1 MPEIFNKSEHGLTN
15 IIIAWDEFNPV
26 FHPDDEFLPYNM
38 PEIFN
43 KSGHGL
49 TNIIIAWDEFN
60 PVFHPQFFGNN
71 GTYIYCVLEC
81 KWRPSTMVG
90 ACVKNFSKSNCII

>member
-1 MPEIFNKSEHGLTN
+1 MWKQYFRLNLKPDNEILPYNMPEIFNKSEHGLTN

-60 PVFHPQFFGNN
+60 PVFHPQFFW
-71 GTYIYCVLEC
+71 E
-81 KWRPSTMVG
+81 
-90 ACVKNFSKSNCII
+90 

>member
-38 PEIFN
+38 PEIF
-43 KSGHGL
+43 
-49 TNIIIAWDEFN
+49 
-60 PVFHPQFFGNN
+60 
-71 GTYIYCVLEC
+71 
-81 KWRPSTMVG
+81 
-90 ACVKNFSKSNCII
+90 